1 VPRVRTTK
9 TLAKR
14 IDLQYFTR
22 MDGFR
27 KWRLGLSVALCVLAV
42 GWIAY
47 ATVFHQKNLY
57 TKGPLSAAHS
67 VFTTNCELCHL
78 RGTSFRAAVPDSA
91 CLRCHDAPQH
101 NERQT
106 FTPQCTSCHVE
117 HIGKARIAEVSDSG
131 CVQCHGDL
139 PTKDG
144 QHSVNPHI
152 RGFDKNHP
160 DFAVLQPGQTD
171 PGTINFNHHAHLQNT
186 IRGPLGA
193 VQLVCNDCHR
203 PTNMQTIA
211 QGPWPYSVATVQP
224 ASQQPVSVSL
234 ADSQQRKRRS
244 VRVGAGAYMEPIRYV
259 NQCAACHVLQF
270 DSLIPEPAPHDK
282 PAVVDAFI
290 RKKYAD
296 YLAAHPEAQSL
307 SASGIDNGTPVGR
320 TENIL
325 RPTLTKSPAPAT
337 SPADW
342 VERRTAEAERLLW
355 NKNCKICHMSTEHT
369 GPGLP
374 QSVKAIIP
382 TRWLA
387 RSEFDHQA
395 HMLLNCD
402 NCHKTISASR
412 ETSEINLPPIA
423 QCRQCHKEGGPSRQ
437 AAEGRCFECH
447 SYHDW
452 RKERRVNGI
461 MDITKP

>member
-1 VPRVRTTK
+1 
-9 TLAKR
+9 
-14 IDLQYFTR
+14 
-22 MDGFR
+22 
-27 KWRLGLSVALCVLAV
+27 
-42 GWIAY
+42 
-47 ATVFHQKNLY
+47 
-57 TKGPLSAAHS
+57 
-67 VFTTNCELCHL
+67 
-78 RGTSFRAAVPDSA
+78 
-91 CLRCHDAPQH
+91 
-101 NERQT
+101 
-106 FTPQCTSCHVE
+106 
-117 HIGKARIAEVSDSG
+117 
-131 CVQCHGDL
+131 
-139 PTKDG
+139 
-144 QHSVNPHI
+144 
-152 RGFDKNHP
+152 
-160 DFAVLQPGQTD
+160 
-171 PGTINFNHHAHLQNT
+171 
-186 IRGPLGA
+186 
-193 VQLVCNDCHR
+193 
-203 PTNMQTIA
+203 
-211 QGPWPYSVATVQP
+211 
-224 ASQQPVSVSL
+224 
-234 ADSQQRKRRS
+234 
-244 VRVGAGAYMEPIRYV
+244 
-259 NQCAACHVLQF
+259 VLQF

-307 SASGIDNGTPVGR
+307 LASGIDNGTPVGR

-325 RPTLTKSPAPAT
+325 RPTLTKSPSPAA

-355 NKNCKICHMSTEHT
+355 NKNCKICHMSTEHA

-412 ETSEINLPPIA
+412 ETSEINLPAIA

-437 AAEGRCFECH
+437 ASEGRCFECH

-461 MDITKP
+461 MDIMKP